1 MAPTPTV
8 AAFARVAQLAA
19 DRRVHKA
26 FQWLH
31 LHEQQIMRWQAELTA
46 IPAPP
51 FGEAPRAEWLCARFR
66 ELGLE
71 DVALD
76 EIGNAIGIR
85 KAKHPAEQ
93 SVLISAHIDTVFPA
107 SVSIKPVLK
116 GTRLEAPGACDNGA
130 GVVCLLAMAAALE
143 HAAIAPP
150 RDLIFVGNVGEEGE
164 GNLRGVRFLYEQPG
178 FTEQVAAHLVIDGA
192 GHELAVT
199 EALGSHR
206 YQVTLRGPGGH
217 SWSDS
222 SHPNP
227 IVALSRA
234 IARLSAIE
242 LSTAPRTTMNVAT
255 IEGGT
260 AINVVPDHAS
270 ARFDFRSTSL
280 DQLIGLE
287 VELHR
292 AIEDA
297 VADANKGKPARKHGS
312 ALEFCIKK
320 IGARPVG
327 SLPDDSALNRSLRA
341 VDRHLG
347 IRTETRIAS
356 TDANIPL
363 SLGVPA
369 VSMGAGGTGGGVHT
383 PQEWYDAK
391 DRESGLRRVLL
402 LLLAL
407 AVEDSEPASHPSR
420 TEHG

>member
-8 AAFARVAQLAA
+8 AAFARVSQLAA
-19 DRRVHKA
+19 DRRVHRA

-31 LHEQQIMRWQAELTA
+31 LHEQQIMRWQTELTA

-51 FGEAPRAEWLCARFR
+51 FGEGPRAEWLCARFR
-66 ELGLE
+66 DLGLE

-76 EIGNAIGIR
+76 GIGNAMGIR
-85 KAKHPAEQ
+85 KSERPAEQ
-93 SVLISAHIDTVFPA
+93 SVLISAHIDTVFSAAVP
-107 SVSIKPVLK
+107 IKPVVK

-130 GVVCLLAMAAALE
+130 GVVCLLAMAAALQ
-143 HAAIAPP
+143 HAAITPP
-150 RDLIFVGNVGEEGE
+150 CDLIFAGNVGEEGE
-164 GNLRGVRFLYEQPG
+164 GNLRGTRFLYEQPG
-178 FTEQVAAHLVIDGA
+178 FAERVGTHLVIDGA

-199 EALGSHR
+199 EALGSYR
-206 YQVTLRGPGGH
+206 YHVTLRGPGGH

-222 SHPNP
+222 EHPNP

-234 IARLSAIE
+234 IDRLSKLE
-242 LSTAPRTTMNVAT
+242 LCAAPRTTMNVAT

-260 AINVVPDHAS
+260 AINVIPDHAS

-280 DQLIGLE
+280 EQLIRLE

-297 VADANKGKPARKHGS
+297 VADANKGKPARKHTS
-312 ALEFCIKK
+312 ALQFCINK

-327 SLPDDSALNRSLRA
+327 ALPGDSALYRSLRA

-347 IRTETRIAS
+347 IRTETRTAS

-369 VSMGAGGTGGGVHT
+369 LSMGAGGTGGGVHT

-402 LLLAL
+402 LLLTL
-407 AVEDSEPASHPSR
+407 AAEETHPGHKER
-420 TEHG
+420 